1 MAHSNGNPFL
11 KTRRG
16 DDISGHILV
25 AGAHATTINQ
35 HSPRDNRLML
45 PKKTSTKLWSDD
57 YHVYDLEWK
66 SDRITLKVDEEQYG
80 DQEVPPSLFN
90 NPVSTLNCKYVTN
103 FTFFPVP
110 ISPSFF
116 ICSSCNTANN
126 LRSQGRNMTSL
137 FLVIF

>member
-1 MAHSNGNPFL
+1 
-11 KTRRG
+11 
-16 DDISGHILV
+16 
-25 AGAHATTINQ
+25 
-35 HSPRDNRLML
+35 ML

>member
-11 KTRRG
+11 KTRKG
-16 DDISGHILV
+16 DDISGHILA

-35 HSPRDNRLML
+35 HSPHDNRLML

-80 DQEVPPSLFN
+80 DQVVPPSLFN
-90 NPVSTLNCKYVTN
+90 NPVSTFL
-103 FTFFPVP
+103 FTFFPVS

-116 ICSSCNTANN
+116 ICSSCNIAND